1 MKRESDAGMLSRVK
15 LTGEHSIDHLRHDT
29 MLVAAWLRGVA
40 LALES
45 YPEDDEERRS
55 LDLACTLVGQA
66 AKVLERDPVE
76 VAVMAALD
84 RVDIDE
90 ELRRNGAAQ

>member
-40 LALES
+40 RALES

-55 LDLACTLVGQA
+55 LDLACALVGRA
-66 AKVLERDPVE
+66 AKALERDPLA
-76 VAVMAALD
+76 VAVKAALD
-84 RVDIDE
+84 RRDIDE

>member
-55 LDLACTLVGQA
+55 LDLAGTLVEQS
-66 AKVLERDPVE
+66 AKALERDPVA
-76 VAVMAALD
+76 VAYATGQLRAGTDAVTGSGVAAP
-84 RVDIDE
+84 
-90 ELRRNGAAQ
+90 

>member
-15 LTGEHSIDHLRHDT
+15 LAGEHSIDHIRHDT

-55 LDLACTLVGQA
+55 LDLAGTLVEQA
-66 AKVLERDPVE
+66 AKAMERDPLA
-76 VAVMAALD
+76 VAVEAALD
-84 RVDIDE
+84 RREIDE
-90 ELRRNGAAQ
+90 EPGRNATAR

>member
-1 MKRESDAGMLSRVK
+1 MQRETDRFTLDRMELS
-15 LTGEHSIDHLRHDT
+15 GERAVDHIRHDT

-55 LDLACTLVGQA
+55 LDLAGTLVEQA
-66 AKVLERDPVE
+66 AKALERDPVA
-76 VAVMAALD
+76 VAYATGQ
-84 RVDIDE
+84 
-90 ELRRNGAAQ
+90 LRAGTDAVTGSGVSAP